1 MNLEIYGLTLG
12 STFFV
17 RFGIWLFRSKP
28 SLGSFN
34 LMIYAFGSA
43 SSALEIALI
52 DAGNTFLLKKTW
64 VENRMLKKLA
74 NLCELS
80 WSEKVWNCMLRDI
93 FNSHQYYS
101 VYLAWK
107 NRKPFK
113 KIWCSKMLWI
123 IFSNT
128 CCFIRIQAVSYY
140 LELFYYK
147 KFVFTLWIKLIII
160 ILGSNF

>member
-1 MNLEIYGLTLG
+1 MALRWAPHFLSVLA
-12 STFFV
+12 
-17 RFGIWLFRSKP
+17 FGCFRSKP

-52 DAGNTFLLKKTW
+52 DAGNTFLLKKKS

-128 CCFIRIQAVSYY
+128 CCFIRIQAVTYY

-147 KFVFTLWIKLIII
+147 KIVFTLWIKLIII